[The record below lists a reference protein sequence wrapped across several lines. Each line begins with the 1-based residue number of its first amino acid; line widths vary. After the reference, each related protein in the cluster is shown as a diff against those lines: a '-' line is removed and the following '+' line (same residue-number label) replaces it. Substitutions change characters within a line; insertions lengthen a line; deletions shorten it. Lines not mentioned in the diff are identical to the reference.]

1 LVNVVAAVALAAAG
15 CTSDGDGR
23 PPAQPTPP
31 QLPSG
36 SPATAGT
43 ARDAEQEA
51 LAAYRGVWDAY
62 VTAIAVAD
70 PNHPSLARF
79 AAGDALQVLT
89 DGLEAVRRD
98 GLAGRGDVT
107 LDPVVTGRQPP
118 SAPETVQ
125 VVDCVD
131 TSSTEL
137 YRVDGEPFDD
147 TPGGFRR
154 AEATV
159 RDTGDGDWKVTGFAL
174 YGVGSCD
181 R

>member
-1 LVNVVAAVALAAAG
+1 M
-15 CTSDGDGR
+15 
-23 PPAQPTPP
+23 
-31 QLPSG
+31 
-36 SPATAGT
+36 
-43 ARDAEQEA
+43 
-51 LAAYRGVWDAY
+51 WDAY
-62 VTAIAVAD
+62 VTAIAVPD

-79 AAGDALQVLT
+79 TTGDALQVLT

-98 GLAGRGDVT
+98 GLAGRGNVA
-107 LDPVVTGRQPP
+107 LDPAITGRQPQ

-125 VVDCVD
+125 IVDCVD
-131 TSSTEL
+131 TSGTEL

-159 RDTGDGDWKVTGFAL
+159 RNAGNGEWKVTGFAL
-174 YGVGSCD
+174 YEVGSCD